1 MLPKVATQFESLK
14 PSFRKIDRMED
25 LVARMNA
32 DFDVLGRDLH
42 REISL
47 TINHELIPEKQL
59 DDAESTVENG
69 KLKTVLKMP
78 LNLLQK
84 QLSVAES
91 GSSLSSSSSSLS
103 SSSQTFVP
111 HAIFRTE
118 DYFDSEKES

>member
-1 MLPKVATQFESLK
+1 MLPKVTTQFESLK

-42 REISL
+42 RERFPY
-47 TINHELIPEKQL
+47 HELIPEKQL